1 MGVLW
6 LSRHLGAGLCGTDD
20 TLACAENVPGVVRQ
34 IKEAGMKVGLAVK
47 PKTDIRVVEEYIDE
61 VDMIL
66 VMTVEPGFGGQKF
79 MADMMPKVCCL
90 DSYPTWP
97 TWCLRYAV
105 WARLTSSHTQVEH
118 LRRKYRTL
126 NIEVDGGLGE
136 ATIEAAATAGANW
149 IVAGSSV
156 FKCVAKHLACWLPGN

>member
-1 MGVLW
+1 LAGVP
-6 LSRHLGAGLCGTDD
+6 TD
-20 TLACAENVPGVVRQ
+20 NVAGVVRQ

-47 PKTDIRVVEEYIDE
+47 PKTDVSVVEEYIDE

-79 MADMMPKVCCL
+79 MADMMPKV
-90 DSYPTWP
+90 
-97 TWCLRYAV
+97 
-105 WARLTSSHTQVEH
+105 EH

-126 NIEVDGGLGE
+126 NIEVDGGLGD
-136 ATIEAAATAGANW
+136 ATIEAAARAGANW

-156 FKCVAKHLACWLPGN
+156 FKYACGRGGERLHITSVIDAMPCHVYVMPHRSASDPSAAIEALRQGVVKYGHGK